1 MKRIHA
7 FLLALCAF
15 AMLPVAAS
23 ADWTLASG
31 TQGASTTM
39 TDGTATLKVVVLD
52 AAARTLRLGN
62 KAMTD
67 TAFAKD
73 YPVTGSDKAW
83 ELDFSMPITLAGS
96 DDPWTIVEVC
106 PWAFCNTKNVYAP
119 ASGLD
124 LTSVTNIGAGAFMY
138 CQGFTKILL
147 STHLAEV
154 GHSAFNQCFKTVQ
167 FVPQLPPAVKRIG
180 HGAFAHHT
188 KWDPSNVMQLAGTLE
203 LLGLEE
209 IHGSAFNW
217 LPGVTNILVG
227 SKLSVIDKDGAN
239 VDSSNH
245 NKSPFRG
252 LNKLQAITFFGP
264 APASLPDLF
273 LDDRY
278 DANDGVQTDS
288 SSTRTVTCYLY
299 EDYTNGWVSAMAAS
313 GGAIA
318 SYTDAGNEKVFARW
332 TGGNGN
338 RTILL
343 ALLDGHPASETEPQF
358 DTAPTLVKSGS
369 SLLFE
374 ARLSAGRG
382 ALSAVFTATDGTTEY
397 VFPLTSGN
405 EVAGDAD
412 ETPYTLT
419 FDLSSGAPGL
429 PQDRTYSFAVRGEN
443 DQNEVVTKPGVG
455 TFFFGEVDV
464 AVDAA
469 SASENGGTLTY
480 TVSRAGT
487 DGALTVPLAFSGTA
501 AEFTNFRETAHA
513 VTIADGASS
522 ASFVVE
528 AVVALDTGDTTL
540 AVAASPEDLLFV
552 GDAATATISDWRE
565 PQLSDFS
572 GSMDFTVAGSP
583 LAQADALAHFPVLV
597 RIPASR
603 VASIGTAAGLAFFQD
618 GALLPHEVDTWSAE
632 NGALVWV
639 GMDALY
645 TNAVVTCAWGKDG
658 YAAPNLAFDL
668 WREAGYIAVW
678 HLGET
683 ADGAVSLANSTV
695 VGTALDGTSSAVTAA
710 NAAGA
715 VGAARTVS
723 ATRSNNGRLSMP
735 PPEAYLDLPTRFT
748 ASFWVNQDGELG
760 ATRAENMAGSTPDA
774 THVTGWILRKNAVDT
789 SEGFY
794 SKALNSSATSEY
806 TATFSPPRTNEWV
819 LLSVSFDNTAVPSY
833 QMSRNG
839 ETRTV
844 NSHLYGVADT
854 PFAFGNVYQSGQA
867 GLTGAMDEVRLR
879 KTISAAAWLAA
890 ETATVTDPG
899 FLVLPD
905 ESMSPRT
912 FLLMW

>member
-1 MKRIHA
+1 MKTKLVTLTLA
-7 FLLALCAF
+7 CLALS
-15 AMLPVAAS
+15 AS
-23 ADWTLASG
+23 AADWTLASG
-31 TQGASTTM
+31 AQDASTTM

-67 TAFAKD
+67 TAFAKN
-73 YPVTGSDKAW
+73 YPVTGADTAW
-83 ELDFSMPITLAGS
+83 ELDFSKPITLAGS
-96 DDPWTIVEVC
+96 NDPWTIVEVC

-167 FVPQLPPAVKRIG
+167 FVPQLPPSLKRIG

-188 KWDPSNVMQLAGTLE
+188 RWDPSNVMQLAGTLE

-239 VDSSNH
+239 VDSSVH
-245 NKSPFRG
+245 TKSPFRG

-278 DANDGVQTDS
+278 DANDGVQPDG
-288 SSTRTVTCYLY
+288 SSTRI
-299 EDYTNGWVSAMAAS
+299 AAY
-313 GGAIA
+313 A
-318 SYTDAGNEKVFARW
+318 DAGNEKVFARW

-338 RTILL
+338 RTVLL
-343 ALLDGHPASETEPQF
+343 ALLEGHPASETEPQF

-397 VFPLTSGN
+397 VYPLTSGN

-412 ETPYTLT
+412 ETPYTLA

-443 DQNEVVTKPGVG
+443 DRNEVVTKPGVG

-469 SASENGGTLTY
+469 SASENGGTLAY
-480 TVSRAGT
+480 TVSRTGT

-501 AEFTNFRETAHA
+501 AEFTNFRETTHT

-522 ASFVVE
+522 ASFAVE
-528 AVVALDTGDTTL
+528 AVVALDTADTTL

-552 GDAATATISDWRE
+552 GDSATATISDWAE

-572 GSMDFTVAGSP
+572 GSLDFTVAGSP
-583 LAQADALAHFPVLV
+583 LAQADAIAHFPVLV

-618 GALLPHEVDTWSAE
+618 AALLPHEVDTWSAE

-645 TNAVVTCAWGKDG
+645 TNAVVTCAWGKEG
-658 YAAPNLAFDL
+658 YVAPNLAFDL

-695 VGTALDGTSSAVTAA
+695 VGAPLDGTASAVTAA

-715 VGAARTVS
+715 VGAARPLS
-723 ATRSNNGRLSMP
+723 ATPSTAGRLSMP
-735 PPEAYLDLPTRFT
+735 PPEAYLELPTRFT

-774 THVTGWILRKNAVDT
+774 THVTGWVLRKNAVGT

-819 LLSVSFDNTAVPSY
+819 LLSVSFDNAAVPSY
-833 QMSRNG
+833 QVSRNG

-854 PFAFGNVYQSGQA
+854 PFAFGNVHQSGQA
-867 GLTGAMDEVRLR
+867 GLTGAMDEIRLR
-879 KTISAAAWLAA
+879 KTMSTAAWLAA
-890 ETATVTDPG
+890 ETATVKDPG
-899 FLVLPD
+899 FLVSSASAPG
-905 ESMSPRT
+905 T